1 MVATRA
7 LRTLLIA
14 LCCLSTPLSAEVRV
28 SAVALF
34 KGKAMLNIDG
44 HQHMLKVGETSSEGV
59 TLIAADPTRVRIS
72 IAGSIRDL
80 KLDTRIGG
88 ALGKVP
94 ENTIVRLVP
103 GRHGHYF
110 SDGQINGNPIRFLV
124 DTGATSVAIN
134 KNMARQIGL
143 QYQVDGQRGLVD
155 TANGTVAA
163 YRVICD
169 EVKIQALTLKRV
181 PGVVLDGDSPSEA
194 LLGQSF
200 LNRLDIH
207 RQGAVLELRAR

>member
-1 MVATRA
+1 
-7 LRTLLIA
+7 
-14 LCCLSTPLSAEVRV
+14 
-28 SAVALF
+28 
-34 KGKAMLNIDG
+34 
-44 HQHMLKVGETSSEGV
+44 
-59 TLIAADPTRVRIS
+59 
-72 IAGSIRDL
+72 
-80 KLDTRIGG
+80 
-88 ALGKVP
+88 
-94 ENTIVRLVP
+94 VP

-163 YRVICD
+163 YRVIFD